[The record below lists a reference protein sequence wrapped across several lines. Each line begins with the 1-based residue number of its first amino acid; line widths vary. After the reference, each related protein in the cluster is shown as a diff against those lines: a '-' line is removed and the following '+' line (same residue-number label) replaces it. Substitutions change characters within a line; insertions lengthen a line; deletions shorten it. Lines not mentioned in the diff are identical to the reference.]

1 MPYLYK
7 AIGWIAKGLPIIMK
21 WSQKIFDWVVEGIKW
36 LFTDMP
42 TMVGDWIK
50 KIPGYLTNI
59 GSWIWEKIQNFF
71 SFQWLRNA
79 IANIIGFIGNILIGL
94 NNVWGIDGKLD
105 GAIARIKGTEERIR
119 NSGAPRGKT
128 LPTTQIEIHLKS
140 DTNPNM
146 ETFKIGNDNEH
157 LDERKKETFIGN
169 FVNSISKFGMN

>member
-1 MPYLYK
+1 MAMLLAKLALSGGRAAGAVKDIMNIFSLFIDVLIAPLMPYLYK

-71 SFQWLRNA
+71 
-79 IANIIGFIGNILIGL
+79 
-94 NNVWGIDGKLD
+94 
-105 GAIARIKGTEERIR
+105 
-119 NSGAPRGKT
+119 
-128 LPTTQIEIHLKS
+128 
-140 DTNPNM
+140 
-146 ETFKIGNDNEH
+146 
-157 LDERKKETFIGN
+157 
-169 FVNSISKFGMN
+169 